1 MAAKRA
7 IRTSAAIRTRARE
20 LRQSP
25 TLTEEKLWAQLR
37 NRQLGGI
44 KFRRQHPI
52 RRFIVDFY
60 CAARRL
66 VVEIDGGIHATQ
78 READRDRCRELEAF
92 GYHVIRFTNQE
103 VETEMERVLRE
114 ILEAA
119 G

>member
-1 MAAKRA
+1 LEINSDYPM
-7 IRTSAAIRTRARE
+7 
-20 LRQSP
+20 
-25 TLTEEKLWAQLR
+25 
-37 NRQLGGI
+37 GGL

-52 RRFIVDFY
+52 GRFIVDFY
-60 CAARRL
+60 CAGHRL

-78 READRDRCRELEAF
+78 RQADQDRGRELEAL
-92 GYHVIRFTNQE
+92 GYYVIRFTNQR